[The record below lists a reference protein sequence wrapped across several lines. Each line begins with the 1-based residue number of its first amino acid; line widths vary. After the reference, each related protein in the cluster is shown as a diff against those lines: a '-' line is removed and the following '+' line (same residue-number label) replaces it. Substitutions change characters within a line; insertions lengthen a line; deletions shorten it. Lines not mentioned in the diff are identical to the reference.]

1 MDVKQQ
7 HHERFQA
14 LLDPREAM
22 TVAVRV
28 QLSPSVVDTRIV
40 AATPRAA
47 ALYGYDDPAELEGQ
61 FTSMV
66 HVLEDIQ
73 RTRLRSTLRALGL
86 VDPLERYE
94 VRLLQRSGTVQRVLK
109 EVEQRQMEETM
120 VWVCRLEPTDTRVP
134 FQPPPLPETVPE
146 DALHHFF
153 GWACVAEMEALLH
166 HQRLLLTSI
175 PNMSIF
181 GHEETLVSPR
191 LTRTLAEDAPS
202 VERLVLRSPRVY
214 YRYRCL
220 VCGRDWIGGGHE
232 EAQDEAY
239 RRPTRCNYADCRAY
253 AWNDPIAAVGA
264 RRKRAQR
271 LARQR
276 RDAAWLS

>member
-1 MDVKQQ
+1 MDVEIQR
-7 HHERFQA
+7 HEMFHA
-14 LLDPREAM
+14 LLEPREAM

-86 VDPLERYE
+86 VNPLERYE
-94 VRLLQRSGTVQRVLK
+94 VRLLQRSGAVQRVFK
-109 EVEQRQMEETM
+109 NVEQCQVEGTM
-120 VWVCRLEPTDTRVP
+120 VWICHLEPADTRLP

-153 GWACVAEMEALLH
+153 GWACVAEVETLLRQ
-166 HQRLLLTSI
+166 QRFLLTSI

-181 GHEETLVSPR
+181 GHEKIQSSPS
-191 LTRTLAEDAPS
+191 LQQIPAED
-202 VERLVLRSPRVY
+202 E
-214 YRYRCL
+214 
-220 VCGRDWIGGGHE
+220 
-232 EAQDEAY
+232 
-239 RRPTRCNYADCRAY
+239 
-253 AWNDPIAAVGA
+253 
-264 RRKRAQR
+264 
-271 LARQR
+271 
-276 RDAAWLS
+276 